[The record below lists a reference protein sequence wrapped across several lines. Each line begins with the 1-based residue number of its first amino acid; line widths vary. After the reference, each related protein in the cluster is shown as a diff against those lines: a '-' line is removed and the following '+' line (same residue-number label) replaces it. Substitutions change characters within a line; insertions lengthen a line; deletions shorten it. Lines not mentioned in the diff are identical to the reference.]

1 MARYLKHFTAVGD
14 DHHSFNKWHEE
25 EFHEEAEEPSLHSI
39 TFRDSLRKLF
49 SSHKFQVSVVCL
61 VILDAVF
68 VLCELL
74 LDLAII
80 KQDDHKIPSQVFH
93 YLSLALLTFFMVE
106 LFGKLF
112 AYRLEF
118 FHHKFEVFD
127 GVVVIVSFI
136 LDIVYISHEDAFD
149 GVGLLILLRLWRVA
163 RIVNGNAA
171 PLELRS
177 PAVLHTGIHAVA
189 VPGDKALEPR
199 SPAVLHTGIHAVAVP
214 GDKALEPRSPAVLHT
229 GIHAV
234 AVPGDK
240 ALEPRSPAVLHTGI
254 HAVAVPGDKAL
265 EPRSPAVLHTGIHAV
280 AVPGDKALEPRSPAV
295 LHTGIHAVAVP
306 GDKALEPRSP
316 AVLHTGIHA
325 VAVPGDKALE
335 PRSPAEK

>member
-25 EFHEEAEEPSLHSI
+25 EFHEEAEEPSLHSL

-80 KQDDHKIPSQVFH
+80 KQDEHKIPSQVFH

-163 RIVNGNAA
+163 RIVNGIIVSVKSQAHHKVETLKAA
-171 PLELRS
+171 NEQLSQQVNELQHQKADTESENQRLS
-177 PAVLHTGIHAVA
+177 TLLQQNGIHF
-189 VPGDKALEPR
+189 
-199 SPAVLHTGIHAVAVP
+199 
-214 GDKALEPRSPAVLHT
+214 
-229 GIHAV
+229 
-234 AVPGDK
+234 
-240 ALEPRSPAVLHTGI
+240 
-254 HAVAVPGDKAL
+254 
-265 EPRSPAVLHTGIHAV
+265 
-280 AVPGDKALEPRSPAV
+280 
-295 LHTGIHAVAVP
+295 
-306 GDKALEPRSP
+306 
-316 AVLHTGIHA
+316 
-325 VAVPGDKALE
+325 
-335 PRSPAEK
+335 

>member
-14 DHHSFNKWHEE
+14 DHHSFNKWQEE
-25 EFHEEAEEPSLHSI
+25 EFDGEEEEPSPHSL

-80 KQDDHKIPSQVFH
+80 KQDEHKISSQVFH

-112 AYRLEF
+112 AYQLEF

-127 GVVVIVSFI
+127 GIVVIVSFV
-136 LDIVYISHEDAFD
+136 LDIVYISHEDAFN
-149 GVGLLILLRLWRVA
+149 GMGLLILLRLWRVA

-171 PLELRS
+171 PLEPCCGTHRNSCSNLGFS
-177 PAVLHTGIHAVA
+177 APCGYKYKTTINLCHFQKLKKHLSSFGDIINILVIEMFCVFCLIFLT
-189 VPGDKALEPR
+189 VP
-199 SPAVLHTGIHAVAVP
+199 I
-214 GDKALEPRSPAVLHT
+214 
-229 GIHAV
+229 
-234 AVPGDK
+234 
-240 ALEPRSPAVLHTGI
+240 
-254 HAVAVPGDKAL
+254 
-265 EPRSPAVLHTGIHAV
+265 
-280 AVPGDKALEPRSPAV
+280 
-295 LHTGIHAVAVP
+295 
-306 GDKALEPRSP
+306 
-316 AVLHTGIHA
+316 
-325 VAVPGDKALE
+325 
-335 PRSPAEK
+335 

>member
-14 DHHSFNKWHEE
+14 DHHNFNKWHEE
-25 EFHEEAEEPSLHSI
+25 EFHEEGEEPSLHSMEHSL

-80 KQDDHKIPSQVFH
+80 KQDEHKIPSQVFH

-163 RIVNGNAA
+163 RIVNGIIVSVKSQAHHKVETLKVANEQ
-171 PLELRS
+171 LLQQVNELQHHK
-177 PAVLHTGIHAVA
+177 AHTESENQRFRTLLQQNGIHF
-189 VPGDKALEPR
+189 
-199 SPAVLHTGIHAVAVP
+199 
-214 GDKALEPRSPAVLHT
+214 
-229 GIHAV
+229 
-234 AVPGDK
+234 
-240 ALEPRSPAVLHTGI
+240 
-254 HAVAVPGDKAL
+254 
-265 EPRSPAVLHTGIHAV
+265 
-280 AVPGDKALEPRSPAV
+280 
-295 LHTGIHAVAVP
+295 
-306 GDKALEPRSP
+306 
-316 AVLHTGIHA
+316 
-325 VAVPGDKALE
+325 
-335 PRSPAEK
+335 